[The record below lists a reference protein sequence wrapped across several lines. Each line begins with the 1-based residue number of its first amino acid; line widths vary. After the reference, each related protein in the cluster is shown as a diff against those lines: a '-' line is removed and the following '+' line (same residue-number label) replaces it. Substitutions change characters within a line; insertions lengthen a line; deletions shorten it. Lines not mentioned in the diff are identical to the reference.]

1 MSDVLRI
8 LRHAALTGYYDY
20 RSIYTWRTWLVG
32 WYLRVVSQVVFFA
45 LIGELLGS
53 RARTHELL
61 VGTSTL
67 LAAVTSFI
75 AVASTSWER
84 RSGTLPLLVASP
96 SRPMI
101 VFAGRSVTFIGDA
114 LLTSLGS
121 FFAAAAIFDLPL
133 PWPRILLVVPL
144 LLLVAVSSYMLA
156 LFLGG
161 LVLRAMSTRNVVA
174 NLATGTMM
182 TIGGVAVPVSYYPA
196 PVQWLAQVLPL
207 THGLQ
212 AIRDTLAGEGAA
224 TILSNV
230 ALEALVG
237 AGWLAAALLTFDRL
251 AESGRRDGSI
261 EFAS

>member
-1 MSDVLRI
+1 MKQVLHVLHR
-8 LRHAALTGYYDY
+8 AALTGYHDY
-20 RSIYTWRTWLVG
+20 RSIYTWRTWLLG

-61 VGTSTL
+61 VGMATL

-75 AVASTSWER
+75 AVASTAWER
-84 RSGTLPLLVASP
+84 WSGTLPLLVASP
-96 SRPMI
+96 SSPVI

-121 FFAAAAIFDLPL
+121 FFAAALIFGLPL
-133 PWPRILLVVPL
+133 PWPRVLLVPPL
-144 LLLVAVSSYMLA
+144 MLLVAASSYMLA

-161 LVLRAMSTRNVVA
+161 VVLRAMSTRNVVS

-182 TIGGVAVPVSYYPA
+182 AIGGVAVPVAYYPE
-196 PVQWLAQVLPL
+196 PVQWLAEVLPL
-207 THGLQ
+207 THGLR
-212 AIRDTLAGEGAA
+212 AIRETLAGEGAA
-224 TILSNV
+224 TILTNV
-230 ALEALVG
+230 GFEGIVG
-237 AGWLAAALLTFDRL
+237 VGWLAAALLTFDHL

-261 EFAS
+261 EFG

>member
-1 MSDVLRI
+1 MSHVLLV
-8 LRHAALTGYYDY
+8 LRHAALSGYHDY
-20 RSIYTWRTWLVG
+20 RTIYTWRTWLVG
-32 WYLRVVSQVVFFA
+32 WYVRVVSQVVFFA
-45 LIGELLGS
+45 LVGELLGS

-61 VGTSTL
+61 VGMATL

-75 AVASTSWER
+75 AVASTAWER
-84 RSGTLPLLVASP
+84 WAGTLPLLVASP
-96 SRPMI
+96 SWPVV

-121 FFAAAAIFDLPL
+121 FFAAAAIFSLPL
-133 PWPRILLVVPL
+133 PWPRVLLIVPL
-144 LLLVAVSSYMLA
+144 MLLVAVSSYMLA

-161 LVLRAMSTRNVVA
+161 LVLRAMSTRNVVS

-182 TIGGVAVPVSYYPA
+182 AIGGVAVPVSYYPE

-224 TILSNV
+224 TVLSNV

-237 AGWLAAALLTFDRL
+237 VGWLGAALLTFNHL

-261 EFAS
+261 EFA

>member
-1 MSDVLRI
+1 MRPGLHI
-8 LRHAALTGYYDY
+8 LRHAALTGYHDY
-20 RSIYTWRTWLVG
+20 RGIYTWRTWLLG
-32 WYLRVVSQVVFFA
+32 WYLRVVSQVAFFA

-61 VGTSTL
+61 VGMATL

-75 AVASTSWER
+75 AVASTAWER
-84 RSGTLPLLVASP
+84 WSGTLPLLVASP
-96 SRPMI
+96 SRPVV

-114 LLTSLGS
+114 MLTSLGS
-121 FFAAAAIFDLPL
+121 FFAAAAIFGLPL
-133 PWPRILLVVPL
+133 PWPEVLLIVPL
-144 LLLVAVSSYMLA
+144 MLLVALSSYMLA

-161 LVLRAMSTRNVVA
+161 LVLRAMSTRNVVS

-182 TIGGVAVPVSYYPA
+182 AIGGVVVPVSYYPQ

-212 AIRDTLAGEGAA
+212 AIRDTLAGAGSA

-237 AGWLAAALLTFDRL
+237 LGWLAAALLTFNQL

-261 EFAS
+261 EFA

>member
-1 MSDVLRI
+1 MRSVLHVLR
-8 LRHAALTGYYDY
+8 RAALTGYHDY
-20 RSIYTWRTWLVG
+20 RGIYTWRTWLLG

-61 VGTSTL
+61 VGMATL

-75 AVASTSWER
+75 AVASTAWER
-84 RSGTLPLLVASP
+84 WSGTLSLLVASP
-96 SRPMI
+96 SWPVI

-114 LLTSLGS
+114 MLTSLAS

-133 PWPRILLVVPL
+133 PWPRVLAVVPL
-144 LLLVAVSSYMLA
+144 MLLVALSSYMLA

-161 LVLRAMSTRNVVA
+161 LVLRAMSTRNVVS
-174 NLATGTMM
+174 NVATGTMM
-182 TIGGVAVPVSYYPA
+182 AIGGVAVPVSYYPE

-212 AIRDTLAGEGAA
+212 AIRDTLAGEGGT
-224 TILSNV
+224 TILSNA

-237 AGWLAAALLTFDRL
+237 LGWLAAAIVTFDHL

-261 EFAS
+261 EFG

>member
-1 MSDVLRI
+1 MSHVLLV
-8 LRHAALTGYYDY
+8 LRHAALTGFHDY
-20 RSIYTWRTWLVG
+20 RTIYTWRTWLLG
-32 WYLRVVSQVVFFA
+32 WYVRVVSQVVFFA

-61 VGTSTL
+61 VGMATL

-75 AVASTSWER
+75 AVASIAWER
-84 RSGTLPLLVASP
+84 WSGTLPLLVASP
-96 SRPMI
+96 SWPVI
-101 VFAGRSVTFIGDA
+101 VFAGRSVTFVGDA

-133 PWPRILLVVPL
+133 PWPRVLLVVPL
-144 LLLVAVSSYMLA
+144 MLLVALSSYMLA

-161 LVLRAMSTRNVVA
+161 LVLRAMSTRNVVS

-182 TIGGVAVPVSYYPA
+182 AIGGVAVPVSYYPE

-212 AIRDTLAGEGAA
+212 AIRDTLGGEGSA
-224 TILSNV
+224 TILANV
-230 ALEALVG
+230 AFEAFVG
-237 AGWLAAALLTFDRL
+237 LGWLAAALLTFDHL

-261 EFAS
+261 EFA